1 MRRNTCRGCE
11 RERLEC
17 FLDLGRMPLAG
28 GFLPGPEA
36 IGSEKTYPLPVHVCL
51 DCGLVQ
57 ILEVVD
63 PEVLF
68 QDYSFSSST
77 VGPLVEHFA
86 AYAQWLHEKLA
97 CRSVVEFGCNDG
109 ILLEPLA
116 RLGVKAC
123 GIDVSANI
131 TEMARAKGLDVVT
144 GYFDAATAAGIRDRL
159 GPVDV
164 VTGSNAFAHNDRP
177 ERILE
182 AARVALGPKGHLCLE
197 VMYAGDLVDQ
207 TQWDTLYHEHLTF
220 YSLTTLSR
228 LLERFGFRV
237 VDALRLRM
245 HGGSLRVVAALDP
258 QASSSPSVAELLV
271 AEAKAGLAEPSTWH
285 AFGRHVSRKIAVVRE
300 TLGRLRASSRIWGY
314 GAAGK
319 ATLWVNACEMNYLE
333 AMVDASPLRA
343 GRLMPGTHTPIVPP
357 GELRQ
362 RPPDYIFVTAW
373 NYADLI
379 RSKEEW
385 FPGFWVTPLPD
396 LRVF

>member
-1 MRRNTCRGCE
+1 
-11 RERLEC
+11 
-17 FLDLGRMPLAG
+17 MPLAG
-28 GFLPGPEA
+28 GFLAGPEA
-36 IGSEKTYPLPVHVCL
+36 IAGEKTYPLPVHVCA

-77 VGPLVEHFA
+77 VGPLVEHFE
-86 AYAQWLHEKLA
+86 AYALWLRETLR

-109 ILLEPLA
+109 ILLAPLQ

-123 GIDVSANI
+123 GVDVSSNI

-144 GYFDAATAAGIRDRL
+144 GYFDAATAAAIRDRL

-182 AARVALGPKGHLCLE
+182 AARVVLDPKGRLCLE

-207 TQWDTLYHEHLTF
+207 MQWDTLYHEHLTF

-258 QASSSPSVAELLV
+258 QASPSSAVAELL
-271 AEAKAGLAEPSTWH
+271 AGEAKTGLAEPSTWH

-319 ATLWVNACEMNYLE
+319 ATLWVNACQMDYLE

-357 GELRQ
+357 AELRP

-385 FPGFWVTPLPD
+385 FKGFWVTPLPD